1 MGALDAAVM
10 RPGADPVGLH
20 WLTFVRWT
28 TIAAGV
34 GAVTAAVQALELAVP
49 IGLMAGVFG
58 VWILTNIWLTWTVG
72 RMAASVGL
80 AGSLVL
86 VDVLVLTALLY
97 LAGGILNP
105 VSVFYLVEIVM
116 AALVLGRLWTWLVT
130 AVAVGGYASLYLVPS
145 PELNAA
151 VAMHREI
158 GLHMRGMWLAF
169 AVTALII
176 ALVVTRL
183 AMAVER
189 RDRALADLGARAAR
203 ASRAAGLATLAAGA
217 AHELGSPLSTIA
229 VAARE
234 LEQRLTEGG
243 AEAEL
248 QDDARLI
255 RAETDR
261 CRGVLDAMAGQSGQ
275 LIGEAARPVS
285 LGDVLAS
292 IRDRLSADERNR
304 LDVEAPP
311 RDVSLVWPLHVV
323 ARAIGNVVQNAFDAS
338 PAGAR
343 VRLEA
348 RIEDGSRLAMRVVDQ
363 GAGMTAVE
371 LERVGDPFFT
381 TKPAGKGTGL
391 GIFVARSTVEQLGG
405 RLTFASSPGQ
415 GTTVRIALP
424 VDVVRAGGHLHA

>member
-1 MGALDAAVM
+1 
-10 RPGADPVGLH
+10 
-20 WLTFVRWT
+20 
-28 TIAAGV
+28 
-34 GAVTAAVQALELAVP
+34 
-49 IGLMAGVFG
+49 
-58 VWILTNIWLTWTVG
+58 
-72 RMAASVGL
+72 
-80 AGSLVL
+80 
-86 VDVLVLTALLY
+86 
-97 LAGGILNP
+97 
-105 VSVFYLVEIVM
+105 
-116 AALVLGRLWTWLVT
+116 
-130 AVAVGGYASLYLVPS
+130 
-145 PELNAA
+145 
-151 VAMHREI
+151 
-158 GLHMRGMWLAF
+158 
-169 AVTALII
+169 
-176 ALVVTRL
+176 
-183 AMAVER
+183 
-189 RDRALADLGARAAR
+189 
-203 ASRAAGLATLAAGA
+203 
-217 AHELGSPLSTIA
+217 
-229 VAARE
+229 
-234 LEQRLTEGG
+234 
-243 AEAEL
+243 
-248 QDDARLI
+248 
-255 RAETDR
+255 
-261 CRGVLDAMAGQSGQ
+261 MAGQSGQ